1 MEAPQELWIK
11 TDDPD
16 ATVRLINAQFLP
28 GDEAD
33 EIVRLAEE
41 EGEFSSRPVQ
51 VGLVA
56 VLFVGAA
63 VSVVLALAGVTG
75 YVLLAVARRARE
87 MGVLRALGF
96 PRSGVAATFTVEQI
110 AVLGLGAI
118 IGTYGGIAL
127 MWAMLPFL
135 QLGET
140 ATDIE
145 PPVLISVNWTV
156 LLAYIAVVS
165 VLLVFSVVW
174 ATRRVSAKR
183 MSEVLREVER

>member
-1 MEAPQELWIK
+1 
-11 TDDPD
+11 
-16 ATVRLINAQFLP
+16 
-28 GDEAD
+28 
-33 EIVRLAEE
+33 
-41 EGEFSSRPVQ
+41 
-51 VGLVA
+51 
-56 VLFVGAA
+56 
-63 VSVVLALAGVTG
+63 
-75 YVLLAVARRARE
+75 

-96 PRSGVAATFTVEQI
+96 PRRGVAATFTIEQI
-110 AVLGLGAI
+110 AVLGLGAV

-145 PPVLISVNWTV
+145 PPILISVHWSV

-174 ATRRVSAKR
+174 ATRRVSARR
-183 MSEVLREVER
+183 MSEVLREVDR